1 MLGLIHA
8 EEENPDKKINAADEE
23 IPPVKFDEAVGFLKS
38 KVPMSKDEWNAL
50 EPKLRF
56 RAFTVAKLGSA
67 EVVDKAKQ
75 VLINALE
82 TGGNYKTTW
91 EDLKNRVDT
100 DSLKIKPNYWE
111 TVFRT
116 NTQSA
121 YIAGKLQQYDKMN
134 VAAYQL
140 MVIEDVRTSRICRNL
155 LMSSGYGM
163 ILPVDHP
170 FWKKY
175 GFPPYHFNCRTSLRA
190 VLPSQIGKYGNISE
204 NPSMKSL
211 TKFKPQ
217 EGFGGNP
224 LDRGNWWM
232 ITPQQME
239 QAIKYGCLNSF
250 NREENIFA
258 DYDKIWKDYT
268 RYEGKNGGWYD
279 LYKEVPSDWV
289 NDEHPNKPIVEVLAE
304 NGYKIK
310 VLPQL
315 NDIKR
320 KYGIKWSNPDILVN
334 GLLADIKTVD
344 TSIYSRLW
352 SAKKVQ
358 KLSHCVLMIPSNF
371 TESQIAESFKK
382 WDEEHHGALEVLWIY
397 KGKISKISFR

>member
-23 IPPVKFDEAVGFLKS
+23 IPPVKFEQAVDFLKS

-91 EDLKNRVDT
+91 EEIKKRVDT

-155 LMSSGYGM
+155 LMSNGYGM
-163 ILPVDHP
+163 IIPVDHP

-232 ITPQQME
+232 MTPE
-239 QAIKYGCLNSF
+239 QIERAIKYGCLGMF
-250 NREENIFA
+250 NRDENLVSDF
-258 DYDKIWKDYT
+258 DKIWNGYT
-268 RYEGKNGGWYD
+268 RYNGKKGGWYD
-279 LYKEVPSDWV
+279 LCKNPPKDWE
-289 NDEHPNKPIVEVLAE
+289 NDKFPNKPVVEFLAE
-304 NGYKIK
+304 NGYRIK
-310 VLPQL
+310 VLPLLEDVQ
-315 NDIKR
+315 K
-320 KYGIKWSNPDILVN
+320 KYGIKWSNPDLIIN
-334 GLLADIKTVD
+334 GYLSDIKTVD
-344 TSIYSRLW
+344 TSILSRLK
-352 SAKKVQ
+352 SAKEQ
-358 KLSHCVLMIPSNF
+358 KLRHCVLVIPDSFNEMDIQDAFSNW
-371 TESQIAESFKK
+371 K
-382 WDEEHHGALEVLWIY
+382 HGRLSIVYIY
-397 KGKISKISFR
+397 KQTIKEIKLK